1 MSRVQVIEQDGKPSF
16 YVVPAD
22 IWARVREM
30 VEDAEDAAAIEEFD
44 RTDDGVRYPEQVA
57 FAIVD
62 GATPLRAWREHRGL
76 SAQALAEA
84 AGVSRPYVTQ
94 IETGSRV
101 GTARTLAKLARVLD
115 VPVGALLP

>member
-1 MSRVQVIEQDGKPSF
+1 LACRRGH
-16 YVVPAD
+16 
-22 IWARVREM
+22 
-30 VEDAEDAAAIEEFD
+30 
-44 RTDDGVRYPEQVA
+44 
-57 FAIVD
+57 
-62 GATPLRAWREHRGL
+62 LGL

-84 AGVSRPYVTQ
+84 AGVSRLYVTQ